1 MDDVTLTIEPLPSN
15 NFSVN
20 NSYKKIEYTSS
31 LVRKNMRKNQIIHKL
46 KANVTFL
53 NFVKANCDD
62 DDDDIM
68 IDNMIIGLYIEHITN
83 WNS

>member
-1 MDDVTLTIEPLPSN
+1 
-15 NFSVN
+15 
-20 NSYKKIEYTSS
+20 
-31 LVRKNMRKNQIIHKL
+31 MRKNQIIHKL

-68 IDNMIIGLYIEHITN
+68 TDMMIIGLYIEHITN
-83 WNS
+83 